1 VSLAQAIARRRSL
14 ADAAARDA
22 ELARLRAAQDA
33 LVPSTSEDAH
43 ELVASYARPAPPESP
58 PPLSLVVHQ
67 DEAQGVSHGR
77 LLLPDGVTQ
86 VEILAARKSFAERYR
101 LSIDAVPGHIGVE
114 LARARR
120 RMFPCVVRF
129 GGERFD
135 LRNCDHEADL
145 ARELRYDAADRQR
158 ETEGAL
164 RRVRRADG
172 LGLAVADVARDAKVG
187 PVDLLRAEAGE
198 QSLDWLPVDRAL
210 WAALE
215 RRVKREVVAGR
226 DWRDLR
232 LAGWTYDQVQ
242 TAAEAP

>member
-22 ELARLRAAQDA
+22 ELARLRAAEDA

-43 ELVASYARPAPPESP
+43 ELVASYARPAPPEIP
-58 PPLSLVVHQ
+58 PPLSLVVRQ
-67 DEAQGVSHGR
+67 DEAKGASPSR
-77 LLLPDGVTQ
+77 PLPDGVTSDE
-86 VEILAARKSFAERYR
+86 VAAARASFAERYR
-101 LSIDAVPGHIGVE
+101 LPVEAVPHHISIE

-120 RMFPCVVRF
+120 RLFPCVIRF

-135 LRNCDHEADL
+135 LRNGDHEADL
-145 ARELRYDAADRQR
+145 ARELRYDAAERRR
-158 ETEGAL
+158 ETDGAL

-172 LGLAVADVARDAKVG
+172 LGLAVAEVAREAKVA

-198 QSLDWLPVDRAL
+198 QALDWLAVDRAL

-242 TAAEAP
+242 TAAEAT